1 MTSNIINLTQFL
13 FILTLLIYI
22 VDLKD
27 KNRILKIK
35 EVDLIDEYL
44 DLQTDNFNSIEYT
57 NSLED
62 EIKILSS
69 CCANR
74 GLTAK
79 DSEYGD

>member
-1 MTSNIINLTQFL
+1 MNNIINVTQFL

-27 KNRILKIK
+27 KNKRLESK
-35 EVDLIDEYL
+35 EVELIDEYL
-44 DLQTDNFNSIEYT
+44 DLQTDNVNSIEYT

-69 CCANR
+69 CCAN
-74 GLTAK
+74 GSLTAK